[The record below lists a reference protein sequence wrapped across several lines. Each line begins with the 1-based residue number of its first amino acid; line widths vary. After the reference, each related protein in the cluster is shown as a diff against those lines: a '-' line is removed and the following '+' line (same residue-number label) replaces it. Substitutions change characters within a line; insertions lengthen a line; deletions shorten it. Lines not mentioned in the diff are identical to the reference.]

1 MHAKFGFIA
10 RFARDQQLRGC
21 ELQLLFKPSDQVLG
35 ILYRVSSFS
44 QVHVYKNSDL
54 ICGLLE
60 QSLDGAIYPTALIS
74 PP

>member
-35 ILYRVSSFS
+35 ILYSFF
-44 QVHVYKNSDL
+44 
-54 ICGLLE
+54 LLTGPC
-60 QSLDGAIYPTALIS
+60 L
-74 PP
+74 